1 MTDDV
6 LALIN
11 ALKAL
16 PKTGETRPDFVISQA
31 IQTLEEGTFG
41 PLGLVG
47 SLASDALKAIK
58 AVAFVID
65 EREKIIS
72 ASKFVHIR
80 YGEQLPSHLD
90 EVLRVNEKEAWYMPG
105 PGMDPVMVDHR
116 RMAVEDTEGLTLVII
131 QDVTEWKEVEADLRM
146 ASEAAEASSRA
157 KADFL
162 ATMSHEIRTPMNG
175 VIGMTGLLL
184 DMALTEEQVDCVQS
198 IRTSAENLLGIIN
211 DILDFSKIEAQHL
224 ELEVL
229 DFDVALIIDEVVE
242 VLAPT
247 AHNRRLEIIADIDDS
262 VPNCVG
268 GDPSR
273 LRQILNN
280 LIGNAIKFTVE
291 GQVVV
296 RAWRLD
302 VDDNVCLRFEVKDS
316 GIGIPKDVVQSL
328 FLAFTQADSSTTRKF
343 GGTGL
348 GLAICKSLTSLM
360 GGEIGV
366 NSEIGSGSCFWFELP
381 FAVREPMAELPAPK
395 VKLAGR
401 RVLVVDDNV
410 AVLEVILHYCAS
422 LEMDAEGVSSGEAA
436 LERLKQTARSPEAF
450 SCLITDLRMDGMDGL
465 DLSRAVRETH
475 AEKDL
480 PILMLSSWMGRAQ
493 GRTAREA
500 GASGV
505 LSKPVKRSQ
514 FRRAVEKLFQPREVV
529 AKSVG
534 LFESSTRTPAI
545 KGLVIKNLLPHSNS
559 TDDALKKRVLVAED
573 NLINQ
578 KVIARILKKMGFW
591 VEVADN
597 GREALALFEKQTFD
611 VVLMDCQ
618 MPVMDGFACTQA
630 IRSLD
635 SAKAEVPIIA
645 ITANAMAGDRE
656 RCLNAGMDD
665 YLAKPVRPEILQRVL
680 DNWCE
685 RKAGD

>member
-1 MTDDV
+1 MKDDV
-6 LALIN
+6 REVIN
-11 ALKAL
+11 ALRAL
-16 PKTGETRPDFVISQA
+16 PKDRDPRSALA
-31 IQTLEEGTFG
+31 ITEAIRTLEEGTSAKV
-41 PLGLVG
+41 GLVTG
-47 SLASDALKAIK
+47 LASDALIAIK
-58 AVAFVID
+58 AVAFLVD
-65 EREKIIS
+65 ERELILS
-72 ASKFVHIR
+72 ASEFVHTR
-80 YGEQLPSHLD
+80 YGNRLPSTLG
-90 EVLRVNEKEAWYMPG
+90 EVLTVSSEGAWYIPG
-105 PGMDPVMVDHR
+105 PDMDPVMVDTR
-116 RMAVEDTEGLTLVII
+116 RVPVEGPEPVTLVVL
-131 QDVTEWKEVEADLRM
+131 QDVTDWKEIEAELRT

-184 DMALTEEQVDCVQS
+184 DMTMTEEQVDCVQS

-224 ELEVL
+224 ELEDL
-229 DFDVALIIDEVVE
+229 DFDVSAVIEEVVE

-247 AHNRRLEIIADIDDS
+247 AHNRGLEIIADIDDS
-262 VPNCVG
+262 VPSCLG

-296 RAWRLD
+296 RVWQLEGH
-302 VDDNVCLRFEVKDS
+302 DDIRLRFEVRDS
-316 GIGIPKDVVQSL
+316 GIGIPADVVRSL

-366 NSEIGSGSCFWFELP
+366 DSQVGSGSCFWFELP
-381 FAVREPMAELPAPK
+381 FGVRESASTPDPNGG
-395 VKLAGR
+395 LAGK
-401 RVLVVDDNV
+401 RVLVVDDNPAILDV
-410 AVLEVILHYCAS
+410 VLHYCSS
-422 LEMDAEGVSSGEAA
+422 LGMVAEGADSGQAA
-436 LERLKQTARSPEAF
+436 LDRLKEASAGSEPF
-450 SCLITDLRMDGMDGL
+450 DCMITDLRMDEMDGL
-465 DLSRAVRETH
+465 DLSRAVRGELQDKT
-475 AEKDL
+475 L

-505 LSKPVKRSQ
+505 LGKPVKREQ
-514 FRRAVEKLFQPREVV
+514 FRRAVTKLFEPKL
-529 AKSVG
+529 ASPKLAG

-545 KGLVIKNLLPHSNS
+545 EGLVIKDLIPVTAKSE
-559 TDDALKKRVLVAED
+559 AEFAKRVLVAED

-578 KVIARILKKMGFW
+578 KVIARILKKMGFA
-591 VEVADN
+591 VSVADN
-597 GREALALFEKQTFD
+597 GREALDLLEKEHFD
-611 VVLMDCQ
+611 VILMDCQ
-618 MPVMDGFACTQA
+618 MPVMDGFACTRA
-630 IRSLD
+630 IRAMD

-645 ITANAMAGDRE
+645 ITANAMQGDRD
-656 RCLNAGMDD
+656 RCLEAGMDD

-680 DNWCE
+680 DTWCAKNPIE
-685 RKAGD
+685 